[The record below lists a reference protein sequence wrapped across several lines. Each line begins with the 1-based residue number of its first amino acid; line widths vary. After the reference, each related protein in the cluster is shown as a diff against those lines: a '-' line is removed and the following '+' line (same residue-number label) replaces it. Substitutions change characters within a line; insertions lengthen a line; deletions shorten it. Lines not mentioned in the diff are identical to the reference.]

1 MNRETKENT
10 IFIAAS
16 LVNLADM
23 TESDLREVVELVG
36 ADAIRELMGMGR
48 LRYELNYEEMAKEI
62 CNYIDWDP
70 MLVIPWRRD
79 EDLSR
84 LGLLI
89 AEVIDD
95 TYPADEDVTESLFA
109 FLSWDAIGEWLS
121 VNGG

>member
-1 MNRETKENT
+1 MNRETKEST

-36 ADAIRELMGMGR
+36 TDAIRELMGMGR

-62 CNYIDWDP
+62 CSYIDWDP

-95 TYPADEDVTESLFA
+95 TYPADEDVAESLFV